1 MYYLPNELW
10 DIVKTYQLN
19 WKPTHKKKFCRVTND
34 LKYIFDY
41 LCCSRGCECHTV
53 HNITGYFHKCYF
65 THIRIKDN
73 VSLSH
78 SSPHLCVTDRLVN
91 SGS

>member
-19 WKPTHKKKFCRVTND
+19 WKPTHKKKFCRVTNE

-73 VSLSH
+73 GIIINQSQ
-78 SSPHLCVTDRLVN
+78 
-91 SGS
+91 SGVADAGPFTQ